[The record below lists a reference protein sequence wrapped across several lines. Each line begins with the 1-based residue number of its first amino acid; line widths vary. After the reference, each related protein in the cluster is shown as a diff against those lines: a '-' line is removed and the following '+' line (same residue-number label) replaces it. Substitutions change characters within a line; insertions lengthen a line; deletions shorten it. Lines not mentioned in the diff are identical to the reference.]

1 MNILVVDDEYYIVKN
16 IIETTDWSA
25 LGIEQAFPAYSASQ
39 AKRIFEGSQDIDILL
54 TDIEMPRET
63 GLQLVEWLHEN
74 DFHPIVLVLTGH
86 QRFDY
91 AQEALNLHIFSYLL
105 KPIDPD
111 QLMEKLAAA
120 VQEVKKMH
128 GMSKGA
134 AEYGRAPLHRYL
146 GPDQRH
152 QGLYPFASFRS

>member
-63 GLQLVEWLHEN
+63 GLQLVE
-74 DFHPIVLVLTGH
+74 FTY
-86 QRFDY
+86 F
-91 AQEALNLHIFSYLL
+91 LL
-105 KPIDPD
+105 PVKTNRPGSAYGKAGGGCAGG
-111 QLMEKLAAA
+111 EKKCM
-120 VQEVKKMH
+120 V
-128 GMSKGA
+128 
-134 AEYGRAPLHRYL
+134 
-146 GPDQRH
+146 
-152 QGLYPFASFRS
+152 

>member
-1 MNILVVDDEYYIVKN
+1 MLPTHLRSPAK
-16 IIETTDWSA
+16 ETRAKACLKKAFGLLFVTIQIHAKRKKGTGLLQDWSA

-91 AQEALNLHIFSYLL
+91 AQ
-105 KPIDPD
+105 
-111 QLMEKLAAA
+111 
-120 VQEVKKMH
+120 
-128 GMSKGA
+128 
-134 AEYGRAPLHRYL
+134 
-146 GPDQRH
+146 
-152 QGLYPFASFRS
+152 

>member
-74 DFHPIVLVLTGH
+74 
-86 QRFDY
+86 
-91 AQEALNLHIFSYLL
+91 NLGTEFIWLYFTVGFTCCQDVSY
-105 KPIDPD
+105 
-111 QLMEKLAAA
+111 
-120 VQEVKKMH
+120 H
-128 GMSKGA
+128 SC
-134 AEYGRAPLHRYL
+134 R
-146 GPDQRH
+146 
-152 QGLYPFASFRS
+152 